1 MTLEIKPN
9 TLDAVLTDI
18 WMRLVRGGADRRSA
32 FHTPVVAS
40 IDADGMPQQRV
51 MVLRKSIEAD
61 ATMRFHTDLRSTKV
75 SEIGDSARV
84 SVLGYD
90 AAAKIQI
97 RASGLAV
104 VSDAGE
110 TADAAWAASSPSS
123 RRCYLTRYAPGSVA
137 DKPMSGLPISLE
149 NRVPE
154 RRETEAGRV
163 NFAVLTV
170 KLDTLEWLYLAHDGH
185 VRARFESEEGAW
197 KGQWLI
203 P

>member
-1 MTLEIKPN
+1 MTLAIKPN
-9 TLDAVLTDI
+9 TFDAVLADI

-40 IDADGMPQQRV
+40 LDAGGMPQQRV
-51 MVLRKSIEAD
+51 MVLRKCVEAD
-61 ATMRFHTDLRSTKV
+61 ATMRFHTDLRSVKV

-97 RASGLAV
+97 RASGHGAV
-104 VSDAGE
+104 STSGE
-110 TADAAWAASSPSS
+110 LVDAAWSASSPSS
-123 RRCYLTRYAPGSVA
+123 RRCYLTRYAPGSVSE
-137 DKPMSGLPISLE
+137 KPISGLPASLE
-149 NRVPE
+149 SRVPE
-154 RRETEAGRV
+154 RSETEAGRA

-170 KLDTLEWLYLAHDGH
+170 TLDTLEWLYLAHDGH
-185 VRARFESEEGAW
+185 VRARFVHEDGTW
-197 KGQWLI
+197 RGQWLI

>member
-1 MTLEIKPN
+1 MTLEIKPS
-9 TLDAVLTDI
+9 TLDAVLADI

-40 IDADGMPQQRV
+40 LDAGGMPQQRV
-51 MVLRKSIEAD
+51 MVLRKCIESD
-61 ATMRFHTDLRSTKV
+61 ATMRFHTDLRSAKV

-97 RASGLAV
+97 RAGGRAI

-110 TADAAWAASSPSS
+110 VADAAWVASSPSS
-123 RRCYLTRYAPGSVA
+123 RRCYLTRYAPGSST
-137 DKPMSGLPISLE
+137 DKPISGLPASLE
-149 NRVPE
+149 SRVPV
-154 RRETEAGRV
+154 RSETEAGRA
-163 NFAVLTV
+163 NFAVLMIT
-170 KLDTLEWLYLAHDGH
+170 LDTLEWLYLAHDGH
-185 VRARFESEEGAW
+185 VRARFVQEEGAW

>member
-1 MTLEIKPN
+1 MTLEIKPS
-9 TLDAVLTDI
+9 TLDAVLADVWT
-18 WMRLVRGGADRRSA
+18 RLVRGGADRRSA

-61 ATMRFHTDLRSTKV
+61 ATMRFHTDLRSAKV
-75 SEIGDSARV
+75 GEIGNSARV

-110 TADAAWAASSPSS
+110 IADAAWAASSPSS
-123 RRCYLTRYAPGSVA
+123 RRCYLTRYAPGSMT
-137 DKPMSGLPISLE
+137 DKPISGLPASLE
-149 NRVPE
+149 SRVPE
-154 RRETEAGRV
+154 RSETEAGRA
-163 NFAVLTV
+163 NFAVLMIT
-170 KLDTLEWLYLAHDGH
+170 LDTLEWLYLAHDGH
-185 VRARFESEEGAW
+185 VRARFVCENGAW

>member
-40 IDADGMPQQRV
+40 IDAGGMPQQRV

-61 ATMRFHTDLRSTKV
+61 ATMRFHTDLRSAKV
-75 SEIGDSARV
+75 HEIQGGARV
-84 SVLGYD
+84 CVLGYD

-97 RASGLAV
+97 RAGGFANV
-104 VSDAGE
+104 TGAGDA
-110 TADAAWAASSPSS
+110 ADAAWIASSPSS

-154 RRETEAGRV
+154 RSETESGRV

-185 VRARFESEEGAW
+185 VRARFESEDGAW

>member
-1 MTLEIKPN
+1 VTLEVKPN
-9 TLDAVLTDI
+9 TLDAVLADI
-18 WMRLVRGGADRRSA
+18 WMRLVRGGADRRSP

-40 IDADGMPQQRV
+40 LDASGLPQQRV
-51 MVLRKSIEAD
+51 MVLRKCVEAD

-75 SEIGDSARV
+75 SEIGTSARV

-97 RASGLAV
+97 RASGRAT

-110 TADAAWAASSPSS
+110 CADAAWSASSPSS
-123 RRCYLTRYAPGSVA
+123 RRCYLTRYAPGSIT
-137 DKPMSGLPISLE
+137 DKPISGLPPSLE
-149 NRVPE
+149 SRVPE
-154 RRETEAGRV
+154 RSETESGRA
-163 NFAVLTV
+163 NFAVLMIT
-170 KLDTLEWLYLAHDGH
+170 LDTLEWLYLAHDGH
-185 VRARFESEEGAW
+185 VRARFMQEEGVW

>member
-1 MTLEIKPN
+1 MTLEVKPN
-9 TLDAVLTDI
+9 TLDAVLADI

-40 IDADGMPQQRV
+40 VDADGLPQQRV
-51 MVLRKSIEAD
+51 MVLRKCIEAE
-61 ATMRFHTDLRSTKV
+61 AVMRFHTDLRSAKV
-75 SEIGDSARV
+75 SEIEVGGRI

-97 RASGLAV
+97 RASGFATV
-104 VSDAGE
+104 TGAGDA
-110 TADAAWAASSPSS
+110 ADAAWVASSPSS

-137 DKPMSGLPISLE
+137 DKPISGLPISLE

-154 RRETEAGRV
+154 RSETEAGRA

-170 KLDTLEWLYLAHDGH
+170 KLDRLEWLYLAHDGH
-185 VRARFESEEGAW
+185 VRARFAAHEGTWA
-197 KGQWLI
+197 GEWLI